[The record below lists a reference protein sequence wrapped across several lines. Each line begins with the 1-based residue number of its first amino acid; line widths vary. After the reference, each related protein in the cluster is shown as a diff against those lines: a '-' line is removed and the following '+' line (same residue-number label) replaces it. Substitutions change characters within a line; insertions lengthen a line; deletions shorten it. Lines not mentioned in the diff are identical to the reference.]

1 MLLCFLFSC
10 KRENNSLGNSNNW
23 EIYKN
28 VKYFPIPIK
37 DFLEASYG
45 NDFKLANPNE
55 KFNITDVTVYP
66 DKPHQQL
73 CFLANKKNIW
83 RLVYIQGGI
92 GESNQFY
99 EFEINNDTISKIKKG
114 WSFENIKTND
124 SLDFYMKKETSIL
137 KKLKLNT
144 NN

>member
-1 MLLCFLFSC
+1 MDTIT
-10 KRENNSLGNSNNW
+10 KDVKENMQESQ
-23 EIYKN
+23 IN
-28 VKYFPIPIK
+28 VKIK
-37 DFLEASYG
+37 EA

-92 GESNQFY
+92 GESNKFY
-99 EFEINNDTISKIKKG
+99 EFEINNDTKKGLNNRKNRTKNFSIKYFFSIKKRKHSIIEIIG
-114 WSFENIKTND
+114 IK
-124 SLDFYMKKETSIL
+124 I
-137 KKLKLNT
+137 
-144 NN
+144 NNFSP

>member
-1 MLLCFLFSC
+1 MKNTIFFMLLCFLFSC

-55 KFNITDVTVYP
+55 KFNITEKDPMYLPV
-66 DKPHQQL
+66 DKRVS
-73 CFLANKKNIW
+73 IW
-83 RLVYIQGGI
+83 
-92 GESNQFY
+92 
-99 EFEINNDTISKIKKG
+99 
-114 WSFENIKTND
+114 
-124 SLDFYMKKETSIL
+124 
-137 KKLKLNT
+137 
-144 NN
+144 